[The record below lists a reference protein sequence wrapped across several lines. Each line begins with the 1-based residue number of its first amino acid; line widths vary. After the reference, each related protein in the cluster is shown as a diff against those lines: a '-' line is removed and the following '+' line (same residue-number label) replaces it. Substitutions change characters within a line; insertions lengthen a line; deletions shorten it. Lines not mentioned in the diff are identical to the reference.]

1 MKTENTPSLAEFF
14 GWAHHPFADTHPL
27 PAPFL
32 GARDKTFLRLAT
44 DLLSHGK
51 SFALCGPSGAGKST
65 LLRHLLDKL
74 DLTYYCPVF
83 VPYGGLNRAGLL
95 RALADALGVD
105 AASRAVPLLV
115 KLQKQ
120 LAALADSQ
128 GRRHPVIVVDD
139 AQMLER
145 ASLFDLC
152 ALTTGTDRQ
161 AVAAS
166 LILAGDAGF
175 RKSLQLHVL
184 DAVSSRLACVFAAE
198 PLDDKE
204 SRDFLLFRLQSA
216 KASGELF
223 DRDALHLLSSS
234 CRGNRRALMNAGLL
248 LLSQAF
254 ARQEKTV
261 GSELVVQSDLLQAS
275 G

>member
-14 GWAHHPFADTHPL
+14 GWSHHPFADTRPL
-27 PAPFL
+27 PEPFL
-32 GARDKTFLRLAT
+32 SPRDQSFLRTAG
-44 DLLSHGK
+44 DLLAHGK

-74 DLTYYCPVF
+74 DPTYYCPVF
-83 VPYGGLNRAGLL
+83 IPYGGLNRAGLL

-120 LAALADSQ
+120 LAALSAEQ
-128 GRRHPVIVVDD
+128 GRRHPVIAVDD

-145 ASLFDLC
+145 PSLFDLC
-152 ALTTGTDRQ
+152 ALTTGANRQ

-166 LILAGDAGF
+166 LVLAGDALF

-184 DAVSSRLACVFAAE
+184 DAVSSRLACVFPAE
-198 PLDDKE
+198 PLDDRE
-204 SRDFLLFRLQSA
+204 SRDFLLFRLHAA
-216 KASGELF
+216 KAPAELF
-223 DRDALHLLSSS
+223 DRDALHLLSAS

-248 LLSQAF
+248 LLSEAF
-254 ARQEKTV
+254 ARKEKTV
-261 GSELVVQSDLLQAS
+261 GSELVLHSDLLQAS

>member
-14 GWAHHPFADTHPL
+14 GWSHHPFADTRPL

-32 GARDKTFLRLAT
+32 SSRDLSFLRLAA

-65 LLRHLLDKL
+65 LLRHLLDTL
-74 DLTYYCPVF
+74 DPTYYCPVF
-83 VPYGGLNRAGLL
+83 VPYGGLNRTGLL
-95 RALADALGVD
+95 RALSDG
-105 AASRAVPLLV
+105 
-115 KLQKQ
+115 
-120 LAALADSQ
+120 Q
-128 GRRHPVIVVDD
+128 GRRHPVIAVDD

-145 ASLFDLC
+145 SSLFDLC
-152 ALTTGTDRQ
+152 ALTAGANRQ

-166 LILAGDAGF
+166 LVLAGDALF
-175 RKSLQLHVL
+175 RKSLQFHVL
-184 DAVSSRLACVFAAE
+184 DAVSSRLACVFPAD

-216 KASGELF
+216 KAPAELF
-223 DRDALHLLSSS
+223 DRDALHLLSSA
-234 CRGNRRALMNAGLL
+234 CRGNRRALVNAGML
-248 LLSQAF
+248 LLSEAY

-261 GSELVVQSDLLQAS
+261 GSELVLHSDLLQAS